1 MKLFRTHEDFCAVL
15 TMKTNQI
22 QPIHRKDVTSGIVEN
37 ILKMIGD
44 GYWIPGERLPSQRK
58 LASQMD
64 VSMASL
70 REALYSLQAMGVL
83 EMKHG
88 SGTYVSQNTVNPGEK
103 LIKLSLL
110 LGGLDIKMFFEA
122 RRVIETGLSRL
133 AAEHGTDEQISRLFE
148 ILEEQN
154 TAFDDGD
161 QDQLHELDLAFHKLI
176 ADMAN
181 NNFLFQ
187 INETLFA
194 NLDKLF
200 QVLPFSKNGWSLHYA
215 VAEAIRNRDSD
226 NAYLTTRALIEATF
240 ANYLPYIEK
249 FEQQ

>member
-1 MKLFRTHEDFCAVL
+1 MMTA
-15 TMKTNQI
+15 NQI
-22 QPIHRKDVTSGIVEN
+22 QPIHRKDVTTGIVDN
-37 ILKMIGD
+37 ILQLIGD
-44 GYWIPGERLPSQRK
+44 GYWTPGERLPSQRAM
-58 LASQMD
+58 ASQMD

-88 SGTYVSQNTVNPGEK
+88 SGTYVSNHMVNPGEK
-103 LIKLSLL
+103 LIELSLL
-110 LGGLDIKMFFEA
+110 LGGMDIRMFFEA

-133 AAEHGTDEQISRLFE
+133 AAEHGTDEQINHLFE
-148 ILEEQN
+148 ILERQKRSFEN
-154 TAFDDGD
+154 SD
-161 QDQLHELDLAFHKLI
+161 QDQLHELDLAFHKHI

-200 QVLPFSKNGWSLHYA
+200 QVLPLSEQGWLLHHA
-215 VAEAIRNRDSD
+215 VAEAIRDRDAD
-226 NAYLTTRALIEATF
+226 NAYLTTKALIEF
-240 ANYLPYIEK
+240 SLGNYLPYIEE
-249 FEQQ
+249 FEQN

>member
-1 MKLFRTHEDFCAVL
+1 MITD
-15 TMKTNQI
+15 QI
-22 QPIHRKDVTSGIVEN
+22 EPIQRKDVTTRIVDK
-37 ILKMIGD
+37 ILEMIGA
-44 GYWIPGERLPSQRK
+44 GYWSPGDKLPSQRD
-58 LASQMD
+58 LAGQMD

-83 EMKHG
+83 EMRHG
-88 SGTYVSQNTVNPGEK
+88 SGTYVSNNTVNPGEK
-103 LIKLSLL
+103 LIELSLL

-122 RRVIETGLSRL
+122 RRVIETGLARL
-133 AAEHGTDEQISRLFE
+133 AAEHGSDEQIEKLFK
-148 ILEEQN
+148 ILEEQRN
-154 TAFDDGD
+154 AFAAED
-161 QDQLHELDLAFHKLI
+161 QNQLHHLDLAFHKHI

-200 QVLPFSKNGWSLHYA
+200 QVLPLSETGWRLHYA

-226 NAYLTTRALIEATF
+226 RAYQTTRTLIEASL
-240 ANYLPYIEK
+240 ANYLPYIETY
-249 FEQQ
+249 QQ